1 MTLSIIVFTPDIRFA
16 KIGEREREREKDEQT
31 TKAGEPRER
40 EREREIGPPWFK
52 WFEIGAKLKAQVWDE
67 FAHTGKFNVS
77 RYRQPFS
84 IGYRIVPRYSSF
96 LINGAE
102 QEREER
108 ERGGGLYR
116 NTDQHPDPPLLFST
130 FSFLFFFLP
139 FRKRNPSRY
148 PIKHGLS
155 FVVVEISKITVG
167 DQLSFDSRSMLN
179 RPLSSSNLFSSQT
192 TCSSQLQFGWREEKE
207 KKPVSLLSRY
217 KSRNF
222 ARSIDQIA
230 RGTIKRNVEKCHKL
244 SRERD

>member
-1 MTLSIIVFTPDIRFA
+1 MVQNR
-16 KIGEREREREKDEQT
+16 KERR
-31 TKAGEPRER
+31 
-40 EREREIGPPWFK
+40 
-52 WFEIGAKLKAQVWDE
+52 
-67 FAHTGKFNVS
+67 
-77 RYRQPFS
+77 
-84 IGYRIVPRYSSF
+84 
-96 LINGAE
+96 
-102 QEREER
+102 ER

-130 FSFLFFFLP
+130 FSFLFFFFLP

-192 TCSSQLQFGWREEKE
+192 TCSRRLQFGWREGKE

-244 SRERD
+244 SRERDERSEKRKIGERYRLTFAIYTDRGTRHDQSDIPFTFPVNRPRRKM

>member
-1 MTLSIIVFTPDIRFA
+1 MVQNR
-16 KIGEREREREKDEQT
+16 KERREKE
-31 TKAGEPRER
+31 AGVFIETPTNIR
-40 EREREIGPPWFK
+40 I
-52 WFEIGAKLKAQVWDE
+52 L
-67 FAHTGKFNVS
+67 
-77 RYRQPFS
+77 PF
-84 IGYRIVPRYSSF
+84 YSPLF
-96 LINGAE
+96 L
-102 QEREER
+102 
-108 ERGGGLYR
+108 
-116 NTDQHPDPPLLFST
+116 F
-130 FSFLFFFLP
+130 FFFFLP

-155 FVVVEISKITVG
+155 FVVVEISEITVG

-192 TCSSQLQFGWREEKE
+192 TCSRRLQFGWREGKE

-244 SRERD
+244 SREKYERSEKRKIGERYRLTFAIYTDRGTRHDQSDIPFTFPVNRSTEKNVSALADIASQTTRQRPSKKEDIPLFLPSCLPPRLHCSEHVYKQ